1 MVGFRVV
8 HGAGSSWQEI
18 LSGAL
23 AALGP
28 RRQDENMGFL
38 YATDYLAPHLGE
50 ILASLR
56 AETGIKDWIG
66 TAGIGI
72 GAQSEGGSP
81 REYYDQP
88 ALALMVGA
96 LPADSFRVFEPV
108 HGGLGPF
115 RDQNGA
121 WLARTHPLLGMVH
134 ADPRNPLSPSILEE
148 LAEATGS
155 FLVGGF
161 TSSRGG
167 SFPQVAS
174 GVVEGGISGA
184 FFAGKL
190 SVATGLTQGCAPIGP
205 VHEVTEAEGN
215 IVKTIDGRPAFEVF
229 GKEIGEVLS
238 RNPERIAGYIHV
250 ALPIAGSDQNDYL
263 VRNLV
268 GIDRQKGWLAIGDN
282 VEAGRRLL
290 FVRRDREAAERDLR
304 QMLEKL
310 RGRAGTAI
318 KGGVYFACVARGA
331 NLFGTD
337 SQEMAILADALGP
350 VPLVSFLAN
359 GEICH
364 NRLYGYTG
372 VLALFL

>member
-1 MVGFRVV
+1 MVGFRVA

-23 AALGP
+23 AVLGP

-50 ILASLR
+50 ILAGLR
-56 AETGIKDWIG
+56 AETGIADWIG
-66 TAGIGI
+66 TTGIGI

-81 REYYDQP
+81 REYYDRP
-88 ALALMVGA
+88 ALALMLGA

-148 LAEATGS
+148 LSEATGS

-174 GVVEGGISGA
+174 GVVEGGISGG

-190 SVATGLTQGCAPIGP
+190 AVATGLTQGCSPIGP
-205 VHEVTEAEGN
+205 AHEVTEAEDN
-215 IVKTIDGRPAFEVF
+215 IVKALDGRPAF
-229 GKEIGEVLS
+229 
-238 RNPERIAGYIHV
+238 
-250 ALPIAGSDQNDYL
+250 
-263 VRNLV
+263 
-268 GIDRQKGWLAIGDN
+268 
-282 VEAGRRLL
+282 
-290 FVRRDREAAERDLR
+290 
-304 QMLEKL
+304 
-310 RGRAGTAI
+310 
-318 KGGVYFACVARGA
+318 
-331 NLFGTD
+331 
-337 SQEMAILADALGP
+337 
-350 VPLVSFLAN
+350 
-359 GEICH
+359 
-364 NRLYGYTG
+364 
-372 VLALFL
+372 